1 MRTHNNNFSRKYD
14 KMVTEIVI
22 MNFLDMGMTNS
33 IQFLIQNDI
42 P

>member
-1 MRTHNNNFSRKYD
+1 
-14 KMVTEIVI
+14 MVTEIVI

-42 P
+42 PWTDRGGFWRSVN